1 MTDQTKVVCL
11 ECLRK
16 YYANNADIPADV
28 QKGDAFQSDCPHCDE
43 GTYAELA
50 D

>member
-1 MTDQTKVVCL
+1 MEGQTKVACL
-11 ECLRK
+11 ECKRK
-16 YYANNADIPADV
+16 YYVDSADV
-28 QKGDAFQSDCPHCDE
+28 PDDAQKGEAFQSDCPHCDE